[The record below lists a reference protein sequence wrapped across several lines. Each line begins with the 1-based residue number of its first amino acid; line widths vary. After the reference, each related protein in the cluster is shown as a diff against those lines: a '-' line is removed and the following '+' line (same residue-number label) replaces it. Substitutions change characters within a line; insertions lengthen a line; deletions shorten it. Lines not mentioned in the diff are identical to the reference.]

1 MRCDRSLLPIN
12 GGLDRFNRVLL
23 DSKERITAF
32 TAVII
37 VVFLLSFSR
46 CDIEVVD
53 DIRITPGGV
62 ILVTVLIEIMRY
74 H

>member
-1 MRCDRSLLPIN
+1 VRCDRSLLPIN

-32 TAVII
+32 TAVVI
-37 VVFLLSFSR
+37 VVFLFSR